1 MRLVNS
7 GKKARKLAAKRNF
20 KHLTIFDEKLVA
32 IEMKRTTLMFDKPVY
47 CGMAILDIS
56 KTLTY
61 DFHYNYIKPK
71 YGKKA
76 KLLFTDRHPDL

>member
-7 GKKARKLAAKRNF
+7 RKKSQKAGRKIRLQK
-20 KHLTIFDEKLVA
+20 KLVA

-56 KTLTY
+56 KTLMY

-71 YGKKA
+71 YGKKSKA
-76 KLLFTDRHPDL
+76 SFQTLTS

>member
-7 GKKARKLAAKRNF
+7 RKKSQKAGRKTRLQK
-20 KHLTIFDEKLVA
+20 KLVA

-56 KTLTY
+56 KTLMY
-61 DFHYNYIKPK
+61 FHYNYIKPK
-71 YGKKA
+71 YGKKSKA
-76 KLLFTDRHPDL
+76 SFHRH